1 MKNLFYVT
9 VYRTTTDGMEEYC
22 DEYTGI
28 RYDNYEDAKK
38 EYYEA
43 KKYFPC
49 GACISN
55 EIMED

>member
-1 MKNLFYVT
+1 
-9 VYRTTTDGMEEYC
+9 MEEYC